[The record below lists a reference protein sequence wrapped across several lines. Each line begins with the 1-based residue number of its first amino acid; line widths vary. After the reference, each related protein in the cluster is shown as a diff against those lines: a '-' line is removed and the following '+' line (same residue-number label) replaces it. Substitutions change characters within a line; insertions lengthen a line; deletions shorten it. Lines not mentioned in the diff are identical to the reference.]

1 MRTTSPVVLSLLAL
15 GCVSEHGPLTNRM
28 AQSGTRYLTRA
39 ARQPVSWQPWG
50 REAFALASRLDR
62 PVLLYVGADECHW
75 CTQMDREV
83 YTDPALGA
91 LIDSFFV
98 PVRVDRD
105 ERPDVAE
112 HYGAAVQAL
121 AGLH

>member
-1 MRTTSPVVLSLLAL
+1 MRTWPVLPLSLFTIA
-15 GCVSEHGPLTNRM
+15 CVSERGPLTNRM
-28 AQSGTRYLTRA
+28 AQSTTRYLARA
-39 ARQPVSWQPWG
+39 ARQPVGWQPWG

-62 PVLLYVGADECHW
+62 PVLLYIGADECRR
-75 CTQMDREV
+75 CLQMDREV
-83 YTDPALGA
+83 YADPTLGA

-112 HYGAAVQAL
+112 HYQPSAR
-121 AGLH
+121 